1 MIFSKEVKVGLL
13 ATITLTI
20 VYIGFNYLKGKEI
33 YPTTHIYYTTYNNAR
48 GLTTANEVTLNG
60 FQVGR
65 IQQVEILPEQAYQV
79 RVTLAIDKHIKL
91 TNNTVAKLES
101 GSLLGH
107 KTIALIIKEGELL
120 KNQGTLPSEME
131 QDFTT
136 KFAEST
142 LPALDD
148 ARTFTL
154 LINKFM
160 QNLVENTGRINAIF
174 NNLEKTSDQL
184 RQTITINQQDLT
196 SISHNIAAVSSSL
209 SDEEAGIKPLLVK
222 ANQLLQEAETLQV
235 REVIIKLNNILTKL
249 ENGPLYKNI
258 DQTIV
263 DLDKL
268 IVDLKTHPNRY
279 VHFSV
284 FGGSSIFSNRKK
296 KTSELPPTS
305 SPSQPNQPTTTST
318 KAKKRKNQ

>member
-33 YPTTHIYYTTYNNAR
+33 YPAAHIYYTTYNNAR
-48 GLTTANEVTLNG
+48 GLTTANQVTING

-91 TNNTVAKLES
+91 TKNTVARLES
-101 GSLLGH
+101 SGLLGQ
-107 KTIALIIKEGELL
+107 KTIALLVKEGELL
-120 KNQGTLPSEME
+120 KNQDTLLSEME

-148 ARTFTL
+148 ARTLAL

-160 QNLVENTGRINAIF
+160 HNLVENTGRINAIF
-174 NNLEKTSDQL
+174 TNLERTSDQL

-196 SISHNIAAVSSSL
+196 SISHNIATVSSSL
-209 SDEEAGIKPLLVK
+209 SDEESGIKPLLTK
-222 ANQLLQEAETLQV
+222 TNQLLQEAGNLQV

-249 ENGPLYKNI
+249 ENGPLYRNI
-258 DQTIV
+258 DQTII

-268 IVDLKTHPNRY
+268 LVDLKAHPSRY
-279 VHFSV
+279 MHFSI
-284 FGGSSIFSNRKK
+284 FGGNSIFSKPVKKTPELLSTTGFSQPTKNVKKANKK
-296 KTSELPPTS
+296 K
-305 SPSQPNQPTTTST
+305 Q
-318 KAKKRKNQ
+318 

>member
-1 MIFSKEVKVGLL
+1 MTFSKEVKVGLL
-13 ATITLTI
+13 ATITLVI
-20 VYIGFNYLKGKEI
+20 IYVGFNYLKGKDI
-33 YPTTHIYYTTYNNAR
+33 YATTHIYYTTYSNAR

-60 FQVGR
+60 FQIGR

-91 TNNTVAKLES
+91 TNKTVARLES
-101 GSLLGH
+101 SNLLGH
-107 KTIALIIKEGELL
+107 KTIELIIKEGELL
-120 KNQGTLPSEME
+120 KNHGTLLSEME

-148 ARTFTL
+148 ARTLTL
-154 LINKFM
+154 LLNKFM

-174 NNLEKTSDQL
+174 TNLEKTSEEL

-196 SISHNIAAVSSSL
+196 SISHNIATVSSSIA
-209 SDEEAGIKPLLVK
+209 DEEAGIKPILAK
-222 ANQLLQEAETLQV
+222 TNQLLQEAGTLQV
-235 REVIIKLNNILTKL
+235 REVIMRLNNILTKL

-268 IVDLKTHPNRY
+268 IVDLRTHPNRY
-279 VHFSV
+279 VHFSI
-284 FGGSSIFSNRKK
+284 FGESSIFNKHRSKK
-296 KTSELPPTS
+296 PTSE
-305 SPSQPNQPTTTST
+305 SQPSPTRSKQPNST
-318 KAKKRKNQ
+318 KPTKKSQ